1 MNVCTRIIIGIL
13 TIVILL
19 WVKRHSQKNP
29 EQYSN
34 INENESVKDSGV
46 YNMFFQQFM
55 NPYNYPLRKFYSSDL
70 QVQL

>member
-1 MNVCTRIIIGIL
+1 MNVCTRIIIGLL
-13 TIVILL
+13 TITILL
-19 WVKRHSQKNP
+19 WVKGNLRQNP

-34 INENESVKDSGV
+34 IDDNVPINDSGV